1 MIVDDEYVLAGSAN
15 INSRSLEGNRDT
27 EICFGAYQPDH
38 LLENGQPLG
47 GVHTFRYFKET
58 NFFSDIRI
66 FGTCLKDF
74 FFRSTTKTKNT
85 LNSRIETNST

>member
-47 GVHTFRYFKET
+47 GVHTFRYFKELLT
-58 NFFSDIRI
+58 NFRPIFSDFRI
-66 FGTCLKDF
+66 FRTCLKDF
-74 FFRSTTKTKNT
+74 YFGRTTKTK
-85 LNSRIETNST
+85 IP

>member
-58 NFFSDIRI
+58 NFFRFRVLEHVLRI
-66 FGTCLKDF
+66 FSLEVQPKLK
-74 FFRSTTKTKNT
+74 
-85 LNSRIETNST
+85 IP

>member
-58 NFFSDIRI
+58 NF
-66 FGTCLKDF
+66 
-74 FFRSTTKTKNT
+74 
-85 LNSRIETNST
+85 SRF